1 MLKAML
7 EFLSNALGA
16 IGNFF
21 KWKSSGVAQRRAAK
35 RIVSEEEELRR
46 ERREDLNRAVHEGD
60 AAKVNA
66 IARGVLILVAML
78 SMMAVLSLVAGCIAP
93 EPPHT
98 VYVAADREITCTT
111 NAQGRAVM
119 WHVPPLVMEDLL
131 NSKVELDEMKRENKI
146 KESTK

>member
-35 RIVSEEEELRR
+35 KMVSEEEELRR
-46 ERREDLNRAVHEGD
+46 ERREAVNRAVHRGD
-60 AAKVNA
+60 VDKVNA
-66 IARGVLILVAML
+66 IASGALILMAML
-78 SMMAVLSLVAGCIAP
+78 GMMGIVSMMGCVAP
-93 EPPHT
+93 KKPQT
-98 VYVAADREITCTT
+98 VYVAADRVITCTT

-119 WHVPPLVMEDLL
+119 WHVPPLVMEELL
-131 NSKVELDEMKRENKI
+131 NSKVELDELKRENKI
-146 KESTK
+146 KEITK

>member
-1 MLKAML
+1 MKELIA
-7 EFLSNALGA
+7 NICGA
-16 IGNFF
+16 IGSFF
-21 KWKSSGVAQRRAAK
+21 KWRASGVAQRSAAK
-35 RIVSEEEELRR
+35 KIVSEEEELRR
-46 ERREDLNRAVHEGD
+46 ERREALNRAVHEGD

-66 IARGVLILVAML
+66 IASGMLILVAML

-93 EPPHT
+93 EPPQT

-146 KESTK
+146 KEITK